1 LDGGGEPL
9 EEAEVRIDRMAFL
22 VDVPPFFEH
31 VAYEIEVRLEALGVG
46 PCIVNDS
53 RLQGSW
59 KSAEQLLQIMPARSL
74 SDLVQRESL
83 EPEFDT
89 QGLADKGR
97 HEEKPKAT
105 IARHG

>member
-1 LDGGGEPL
+1 
-9 EEAEVRIDRMAFL
+9 MAFL
-22 VDVPPFFEH
+22 VDVPPFLEH

-46 PCIVNDS
+46 PCIANDS

-59 KSAEQLLQIMPARSL
+59 KSAEQLLQIMPARGL

-89 QGLADKGR
+89 QSFR
-97 HEEKPKAT
+97 AT
-105 IARHG
+105 LG